1 MRGRTEL
8 TLFRPENFRV
18 QLIVAMMLVISA
30 ITALVLYVADRNLA
44 SEVEQGMQRQF
55 QAELATLR
63 KAQALRQAALVE
75 RSRALVQRSRLH
87 AALEDNALDLLYPS
101 ARDELRDIMAG
112 ETGAISEA
120 RPYALH
126 ARFYRF
132 LDPNGRLIAAE
143 PSADAGALSAREEAQ
158 LVLPRVPNQQQI
170 GYFSRMDEQGREEMA
185 EIIAMPIV
193 SSETGEVIAALV
205 LGFKPAPVGST
216 PALNAIQRGVWLAGQ
231 LHLPSLA
238 VADRAVLS
246 RSIAAAIA
254 TQGQAGGIF
263 LGQVGK
269 VPHQIYYNRLN
280 PDSFYPAAYE
290 VCVYPLDGLVAQQRK
305 LRWQVLGAGGL
316 LLLVGLGASHFLAGR
331 LSKPVEKLAVDSAEN
346 RVQRE
351 RVEAALETA
360 GAELQRSSRFSADA
374 SHQLK
379 TPLAV
384 LRAGLEEL
392 QARSDLTPE
401 ANHEISALM
410 HQTYR
415 LSSVID
421 DLLLLS
427 RMDAGQLKLNFG
439 AVDFSQLIE
448 TALDDLGA
456 HPGAEELTIEKYIP
470 PELPILGDKHHS
482 SIILQN
488 LLENARK
495 YNRSG
500 GRIRIAARRDG
511 ERVFLAVGNSGE
523 AIPAS
528 AQDHIFER
536 FHRGAIG
543 ENIPGYGL
551 GLNLARELARLHG
564 GDLRL
569 VSSENGWT
577 EFEVR
582 LCAAHLAPLVAG
594 RQA

>member
-1 MRGRTEL
+1 MSGRSEL
-8 TLFRPENFRV
+8 TLFRPENFRTK
-18 QLIVAMMLVISA
+18 LFVAMMLVVSA
-30 ITALVLYVADRNLA
+30 ITAVVLYVAERNLA

-55 QAELATLR
+55 QTELATVR
-63 KAQALRQAALVE
+63 SARSLRQAALVE
-75 RSRALVQRSRLH
+75 RSRTLVRKPRLH

-101 ARDELRDIMAG
+101 ARDELRDITG
-112 ETGAISEA
+112 DETGMSSEA

-126 ARFYRF
+126 AAFYRF
-132 LDPNGRLIAAE
+132 LDHDGRLI
-143 PSADAGALSAREEAQ
+143 SAGPAGDAGALTPGEEAQ
-158 LVLPRVPNQQQI
+158 LVLPRVPPQQQI
-170 GYFSRMDEQGREEMA
+170 GYFPRVDGAGREEMA

-193 SSETGEVIAALV
+193 STETGEVIAALV
-205 LGFKPAPVGST
+205 LGFKPAPMAPSG
-216 PALNAIQRGVWLAGQ
+216 AGNAIQRGVWLAGQ
-231 LHLPSLA
+231 LHMPSLA
-238 VADRAVLS
+238 RADGEALGRT
-246 RSIAAAIA
+246 IAAAIVA
-254 TQGQAGGIF
+254 KGQSGGNF
-263 LGQVGK
+263 LGRVGN
-269 VPHQIYYNRLN
+269 VPHQVYYNCLN
-280 PDSFYPAAYE
+280 PGSLYPAAYE
-290 VCVYPLDGLVAQQRK
+290 VGVYPLDGLVAQQRM
-305 LRWQVLGAGGL
+305 LLWQVMGAGGL
-316 LLLVGLGASHFLAGR
+316 LLLGGFAASHFLAGR
-331 LSKPVEKLAVDSAEN
+331 LSHPVEKLAVDSAEN

-351 RVEAALETA
+351 RVEAALQSVGE
-360 GAELQRSSRFSADA
+360 ELQRSSRFSADA

-392 QARSDLTPE
+392 QARPDLTHE
-401 ANHEISALM
+401 ANHEIAALM

-439 AVDFSQLIE
+439 PVDFSRLIE
-448 TALDDLGA
+448 AALDDLGA
-456 HPGAEELTIEKYIP
+456 QPDADRLVVEKDIP
-470 PELPILGDKHHS
+470 DELPILGDKHYT

-495 YNRSG
+495 YNRPG

-511 ERVFLAVGNSGE
+511 ERVFLVVGNSGNP
-523 AIPAS
+523 IPAA
-528 AQDHIFER
+528 AQEHIFAR

-569 VSSENGWT
+569 VASENGWT

-582 LCAAHLAPLVAG
+582 LCAAQLAPLGAG
-594 RQA
+594 GKA

>member
-1 MRGRTEL
+1 MKGRTEL
-8 TLFRPENFRV
+8 TLFRPENFRAK
-18 QLIVAMMLVISA
+18 LLVAMMLVVSA
-30 ITALVLYVADRNLA
+30 ITALVLYVAEHNLA
-44 SEVEQGMQRQF
+44 REAEQDMQRQF
-55 QAELATLR
+55 QSELATLR

-75 RSRALVQRSRLH
+75 RSRTLVQKSRIH

-101 ARDELRDIMAG
+101 ARDELRDIMG
-112 ETGAISEA
+112 DEPGALSEP

-126 ARFYRF
+126 AQFYRF
-132 LDPNGRLIAAE
+132 LDHNGRVISSGL
-143 PSADAGALSAREEAQ
+143 SLDAGALTAGEEAQ
-158 LVLPRVPNQQQI
+158 LVLNHLTNEQQI
-170 GYFSRMDEQGREEMA
+170 GYFARIDPQGREEIA

-205 LGFKPAPVGST
+205 LGFKPEPTGSS
-216 PALNAIQRGVWLAGQ
+216 PADHAIQRGVWMAGQ
-231 LHLPSLA
+231 LHLSGLA
-238 VADRAVLS
+238 ESDRAALR
-246 RSIAAAIA
+246 RSITAAIA
-254 TQGQAGGIF
+254 TQGRSEGNFPGS
-263 LGQVGK
+263 VGN

-280 PDSFYPAAYE
+280 PDSRYPAAYE
-290 VCVYPLDGLVAQQRK
+290 VGVYSLDGLLAQQRK
-305 LRWQVLGAGGL
+305 LRWQIIGAGAL
-316 LLLVGLGASHFLAGR
+316 LLLGGLGASHFLSGR

-351 RVEAALETA
+351 RVEAALETV
-360 GAELQRSSRFSADA
+360 GEELQRSSRFSADA

-392 QARSDLTPE
+392 QARPDLTPE

-427 RMDAGQLKLNFG
+427 RMDADQLKLNFG
-439 AVDFSQLIE
+439 AVDFNRLVE
-448 TALDDLGA
+448 LALDDLGA
-456 HPGAEELTIEKYIP
+456 QPEADELAIEKYIS
-470 PELPILGDKHHS
+470 PELSTLGDKHYT

-495 YNRSG
+495 YNRRG

-511 ERVFLAVGNSGE
+511 ESVFLAVGNTGE
-523 AIPAS
+523 PIPAS
-528 AQDHIFER
+528 AQEHIFER

-569 VSSENGWT
+569 VGSENGWT

-594 RQA
+594 GKA